1 MQHERLAPYWRLRRL
16 APTMSQ
22 TTRHISNAQ
31 ASVPTYELHSLGWKA
46 EPRLASVKA
55 VEPTRL
61 LRLDEAHFRQVL
73 DAQPEVS
80 AAIIRVITR
89 YLRSQLKYA
98 QTVSA
103 QLRALE
109 SFGFLSPSIGA

>member
-1 MQHERLAPYWRLRRL
+1 MDLIQFERFHRL
-16 APTMSQ
+16 
-22 TTRHISNAQ
+22 Q
-31 ASVPTYELHSLGWKA
+31 AVVTAGEIPDRVEADQVVFFIRVSV
-46 EPRLASVKA
+46 
-55 VEPTRL
+55 
-61 LRLDEAHFRQVL
+61 
-73 DAQPEVS
+73 EVS

-109 SFGFLSPSIGA
+109 SFGFLSPSAGS